1 MPGAR
6 GIGYP
11 LEASM
16 RPLRGIDALSSAV
29 HAAPSLARESRVFGG
44 LCVCA
49 WKTPWIEGFEL
60 PQTDELILAYH
71 RGGSHEVRAL
81 KGDSPSRVRSI
92 PGLLSLIPPG
102 HAVAYYTGG
111 DVSFTT
117 VHVSRE
123 ALTEVVDREARESLV
138 ERFAFRDAFAASCV
152 DSLLREA
159 LVPDRWTPRFV
170 RAVTEALL
178 LHLLRSSQI
187 PLAAPAVSSS
197 EARIAEARSK
207 IDANLAA
214 DLSLETLAMEV
225 GLSRAH
231 FARTFRRVVGQSPHR
246 YVMNCRIEHAK
257 RLLSQSRLALNEVA
271 QESGFCSQSHLTQIF
286 RLSLGVTPQQYRRGG

>member
-1 MPGAR
+1 
-6 GIGYP
+6 
-11 LEASM
+11 M
-16 RPLRGIDALSSAV
+16 RSLRGIDALSSAV
-29 HAAPSLARESRVFGG
+29 HVAPSLVRESRALDG
-44 LCVCA
+44 LYVCA

-60 PQTDELILAYH
+60 PQTDEVILAYH

-81 KGDSPSRVRSI
+81 KGDSPSRARSI

-102 HAVAYYTGG
+102 HRVAYYTGG
-111 DVSFTT
+111 NVSFTT

-123 ALTEVVDREARESLV
+123 ALTEVLDRKARESLE

-159 LVPDRWTPRFV
+159 LVPDRGTPRFV

-178 LHLLRSSQI
+178 LHLLRSSQTA
-187 PLAAPAVSSS
+187 LAAPAVSSS

-207 IDANLAA
+207 IDANPAA
-214 DLSLETLAMEV
+214 DLSLEALAIEV

-231 FARTFRRVVGQSPHR
+231 FARMFRRVVGDSPHR
-246 YVMNCRIEHAK
+246 YVMSRRIEHAK
-257 RLLSQSRLALNEVA
+257 RLLTQSRLALNEIA
-271 QESGFCSQSHLTQIF
+271 QEAGFCSQSHFTQIF
-286 RLSLGVTPQQYRRGG
+286 RLRLGVTPQQYRRRG